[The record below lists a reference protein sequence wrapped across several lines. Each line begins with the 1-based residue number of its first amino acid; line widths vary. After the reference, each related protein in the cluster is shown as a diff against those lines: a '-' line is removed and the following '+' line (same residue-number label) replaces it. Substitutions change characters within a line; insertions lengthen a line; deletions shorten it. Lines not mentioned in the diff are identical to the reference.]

1 MNLLKTYQYLI
12 CGPLTIITLAL
23 VILTEASG
31 ADIDERKLIYSKE
44 SLYNNI
50 YVYRWQNYLSM
61 TFGHNRKIYTESILN
76 VNDELDLPVTYTK
89 YLTVG
94 AAYTRK
100 LDNILMIGLG
110 AGRTSWYLHRHLPAS
125 DITAVELDPE
135 VISIAQRFFG
145 LKGNE
150 RYELVENDGRR
161 FLMRDESVYDLI
173 LIDAYR
179 GPFVP
184 FHLLTREFYAEVK
197 AHLGPH
203 GVMAQNVEPSTMLF
217 DSAFATISSVFDH
230 VDAYPADSNVV
241 LVAYG
246 SEPISEFQ
254 LDSRSRELQNQY
266 GFRYPL
272 PELIGEKR
280 SFSPQPGAKV
290 LTDDFAPVNALRSIE
305 VHNRKW
311 E

>member
-12 CGPLTIITLAL
+12 CGPLAVITLAL

-150 RYELVENDGRR
+150 QYKLVENDGRR

-197 AHLGPH
+197 AHLGPY
-203 GVMAQNVEPSTMLF
+203 GAMTQNVEPSTMLF

-241 LVAYG
+241 LVAYA

-254 LDSRSRELQNQY
+254 LDSRSRALQNQY

-272 PELIGEKR
+272 PELIGERR
-280 SFSPQPGAKV
+280 SFAPQPGAKV

>member
-150 RYELVENDGRR
+150 QYKLVENDGRR

-197 AHLGPH
+197 AHLGPY
-203 GVMAQNVEPSTMLF
+203 GAMTQNVEPSTMLF

-230 VDAYPADSNVV
+230 VDAYPADGNIV

-254 LDSRSRELQNQY
+254 LDARSRALQNQY

-272 PELIGEKR
+272 PELIGERR

>member
-1 MNLLKTYQYLI
+1 MNLLKTCRYLI
-12 CGPLTIITLAL
+12 CGPPAIITLAL

-31 ADIDERKLIYSKE
+31 ANMDERKLIYSTE

-50 YVYRWQNYLSM
+50 YVYSWQDYLSM

-76 VNDELDLPVTYTK
+76 VKDELDLPVTYTK

-94 AAYTRK
+94 TAYTRK
-100 LDNILMIGLG
+100 LDRILMIGLG

-125 DITAVELDPE
+125 DVTAVELDPE

-145 LKGNE
+145 LKGND

-161 FLMRDESVYDLI
+161 FLMRDESIYDLI

-203 GVMAQNVEPSTMLF
+203 GVMVQNVEPSTMLF
-217 DSAFATISSVFDH
+217 DSAFATISSVFDN
-230 VDAYPADSNVV
+230 VDAYPADNNIV
-241 LVAYG
+241 LVAYA
-246 SEPISEFQ
+246 SEPISKFQ
-254 LDSRSRELQNQY
+254 LDSRSRALQNQY

-272 PELIGEKR
+272 PELIGERR

>member
-12 CGPLTIITLAL
+12 CGPLAIITLAL

-150 RYELVENDGRR
+150 QYKLVENDGRR

-197 AHLGPH
+197 AHLGPY
-203 GVMAQNVEPSTMLF
+203 GAMTQNVEPSTMLF

-230 VDAYPADSNVV
+230 VDAYPADGNIV

-254 LDSRSRELQNQY
+254 LDARSRALQNQY

-272 PELIGEKR
+272 PELIGERR